1 MSRPKLQ
8 MTDSPSWILL
18 DTETT
23 GLAKPVFAVD
33 LAAQKMRGWER
44 DGEPFRYL
52 LNHGCKIP
60 AEASRVNGYTREI
73 LERDGSPPEDV
84 YREFAVYAGRLP
96 MVSFHLPYDWDQ
108 VLLPEWQRLGI
119 PQIGVPGFC
128 ALKLAQRLLDPVP
141 AGNCKFQTLR
151 QYYRL
156 PENGAHTALG
166 DVLTVIDLMQQVLK
180 PLAEKRGLD
189 TWAKIV
195 RFAGDEWFP
204 SRLSFGKFK
213 GRIYQEAREDAELRS
228 WLEWLAES
236 TNDKSSAMGRWY
248 LGQLANGCGLEDA
261 AFLDLQIQE
270 NADGTSIAPGLVVF
284 QQPEMEL
291 YQRLV
296 EAARARLADLE
307 LEYGIEKSKV
317 DSIRSRLFG
326 ALRAFY
332 QERDRLRLLVQFRKA
347 FIERLLA
354 EGEDAAESA
363 AGDYQREAAE
373 KDREYDSTASALE
386 GKRELNAEET
396 ARLKQLWKKL
406 VRMFHPDLHEH
417 DPEKR
422 KTYELLTQAINE
434 ARDRGD
440 IELLELIAKDP
451 HAFILKQGWASVSLD
466 VSRGLMELRSLYGHL
481 QARILE
487 MIETLDEVRA
497 SADYEVFRA
506 AEEDESVIGRIVSA
520 QREELQ
526 KEITELKAE
535 AERIAG
541 ESRELVGEVPF

>member
-1 MSRPKLQ
+1 MKAP
-8 MTDSPSWILL
+8 TSWILL

-23 GLAKPVFAVD
+23 GFTKPIFAVEI
-33 LAAQKMRGWER
+33 AAQKMCGWEK
-44 DGEPFRYL
+44 DGEPFRSM
-52 LNHGCKIP
+52 LNHGCVIP
-60 AEASRVNGYTREI
+60 AKASRVNGYTRDI
-73 LERDGSPPEDV
+73 LERDGSPPAKV
-84 YREFAVYAGRLP
+84 YEEFAAYAGVLP
-96 MVSFHLPYDWDQ
+96 VVAYNLEYDWNE
-108 VLLPEWQRLGI
+108 VLLPEWKRLGI

-141 AGNCKFQTLR
+141 AGNCKLQTLR

-166 DVLTVIDLMQQVLK
+166 DVLTVIDLMQQVLR

-189 TWAKIV
+189 TWEKIV
-195 RFAGDEWFP
+195 GFAGDEWFP

-213 GRIYQEAREDAELRS
+213 GRIYQEAQEDAELRA

-236 TNDKSSAMGRWY
+236 TNERSSSMGLWY
-248 LGQLANGCGLEDA
+248 LGQLENGGGLEDA

-270 NADGTSIAPGLVVF
+270 DGDETSTVAGMVVF

-296 EAARARLADLE
+296 EASRDRLAELE

-317 DSIRSRLFG
+317 DSIRSKLFG
-326 ALRAFY
+326 ALRATY

-347 FIERLLA
+347 FIDRLLT
-354 EGEDAAESA
+354 EGEEAAEA
-363 AGDYQREAAE
+363 TAGDYQRESAE

-386 GKRELNAEET
+386 GKRELNDDET
-396 ARLKQLWKKL
+396 SRLKQLWRKL
-406 VRMFHPDLHEH
+406 VRMFHPDLHEQ

-451 HAFILKQGWASVSLD
+451 QAFILKQGWTSVSLD
-466 VSRGLMELRSLYGHL
+466 GERGLKELRSLYEHL
-481 QARILE
+481 QTRILE
-487 MIETLDEVRA
+487 MIETLDELRT
-497 SADYEVFRA
+497 SAEFEVFRA
-506 AEEDESVIGRIVSA
+506 AEQDEQVIKRIVAA
-520 QREELQ
+520 QR
-526 KEITELKAE
+526 TELEQEIADLQAE
-535 AERIAG
+535 AKRVAEEA
-541 ESRELVGEVPF
+541 RELTGEVPF